1 MGHVAIAAATIHRLS
16 PPRPG
21 ARTMHGPGAPPLPGL
36 HRPPSTLAWRA
47 QAPRSPAR
55 ARPATVP
62 VASEFG
68 IRPTRQRPGCA
79 HRSVRVW
86 YSPFAAGHVL
96 HAIQRREEPARRRT
110 LRSTSLE
117 RDGQTAHAV
126 ILART
131 YATTH
136 ADLWDAVTSAQRIPN
151 WFLPITGNLELGG
164 SYQLE
169 GNAGG
174 RITACS
180 PPSSYAITWE
190 FGGFVTWVDVQIAA
204 EGIDRA
210 RLTIT
215 HTAHHSEHW
224 DTFGPG
230 ATGVGFEM
238 GLLGF
243 APAPHRP

>member
-1 MGHVAIAAATIHRLS
+1 MNFNVGENL
-16 PPRPG
+16 G
-21 ARTMHGPGAPPLPGL
+21 AVD
-36 HRPPSTLAWRA
+36 
-47 QAPRSPAR
+47 RSI
-55 ARPATVP
+55 
-62 VASEFG
+62 S
-68 IRPTRQRPGCA
+68 
-79 HRSVRVW
+79 
-86 YSPFAAGHVL
+86 
-96 HAIQRREEPARRRT
+96 
-110 LRSTSLE
+110 SLQ
-117 RDGQTAHAV
+117 RDGQPAHAV

-136 ADLWDAVTSAQRIPN
+136 EDLWDAVSSAERIPR

-174 RITACS
+174 RITACQ

-190 FGGFVTWVDVQIAA
+190 FGGIVTWVDVRVSAVSPNH
-204 EGIDRA
+204 A
-210 RLTIT
+210 RFTVT

-238 GLLGF
+238 GLLGLHMHLTDPDQPRPDPMEF
-243 APAPHRP
+243 AMSANGKALLTGSGHAWGEAAIAAGADPELARAAAASTIAFYSGAEPDAD

>member
-1 MGHVAIAAATIHRLS
+1 MRFNVEKNL
-16 PPRPG
+16 G
-21 ARTMHGPGAPPLPGL
+21 A
-36 HRPPSTLAWRA
+36 
-47 QAPRSPAR
+47 
-55 ARPATVP
+55 V
-62 VASEFG
+62 E
-68 IRPTRQRPGCA
+68 
-79 HRSVRVW
+79 RSV
-86 YSPFAAGHVL
+86 
-96 HAIQRREEPARRRT
+96 
-110 LRSTSLE
+110 STLE

-136 ADLWDAVTSAQRIPN
+136 EDLWDAVTSAQRIPN

-169 GNAGG
+169 GNASG
-174 RITACS
+174 RITACQ

-190 FGGFVTWVDVQIAA
+190 FGGFVTWVDVQVAA
-204 EGIDRA
+204 EGIDHA

-238 GLLGF
+238 GLLGLYMHLTDPEQPRPDPVEF
-243 APAPHRP
+243 AMSPDGKALLKGSGQAWGEAAIAAGADPDHARASAARTVAFYTGEEIEAG